1 MAKKINQE
9 FMPQFQIVYVS
20 YSGVPNV
27 ILDQILSKISNH
39 IAKHGLKTKYQKW
52 KIQDLHLNML
62 RI

>member
-9 FMPQFQIVYVS
+9 SMPQLRIVYVS
-20 YSGVPNV
+20 YFGVPNV
-27 ILDQILSKISNH
+27 TLDLILSKITNH
-39 IAKHGLKTKYQKW
+39 IVKHGLKTKYQKW